1 MLKDKKI
8 KTEHIHKL
16 SNIKRMWFNYSKSF
30 VSVVG
35 IVGILFII
43 LIAIFA
49 NSISPSPE
57 SASMY
62 VNFREANQ
70 PPSLSHICGTD
81 EIGRDILSR
90 IFFGYRI
97 SLYMVV
103 IVLSIVVPIGVSLGL
118 LAGYFSGTFIETIIM
133 RLTDM
138 FLAIPGLL
146 LALVICSLL
155 TPSVTNAMLAIT
167 VSWWPW
173 YCRMVYSVTTSLK
186 EEDYIWSAEVT
197 GATYTHILFKEILPN
212 CLSTILTKMSMD
224 AGLII
229 LMGATISFVGLGA
242 QPPTPELGS
251 MVSAGCKFLPEQWWI
266 SMMPA
271 FAIVIVIMCFNF
283 IGDGIGSMFEKG
295 EG

>member
-1 MLKDKKI
+1 MGKEKITKIERQKKRQ
-8 KTEHIHKL
+8 
-16 SNIKRMWFNYSKSF
+16 NAKRMWFNYSRNIIS
-30 VSVVG
+30 VLGVVG
-35 IVGILFII
+35 ILLII
-43 LIAIFA
+43 FVAIFA
-49 NSISPSPE
+49 NHISPSPE
-57 SASMY
+57 SAGVY
-62 VNFREANQ
+62 VNFKQANQ
-70 PPSLSHICGTD
+70 PPSLSHLCGTD

-103 IVLSIVVPIGVSLGL
+103 IVLVAVVPVGVSLGL
-118 LAGYFSGTFIETIIM
+118 IAGYFSGTYIDTIIM
-133 RLTDM
+133 RITDM

-146 LALVICSLL
+146 LALVICSIL

-186 EEDYIWSAEVT
+186 EENYVWSAEVA
-197 GATYTHILFKEILPN
+197 GATNSHILFKEILPN
-212 CLSTILTKMSMD
+212 CLSSILTKISLD

-251 MVSAGCKFLPEQWWI
+251 MVSTGCKFLPDQWWI
-266 SMMPA
+266 AMMPA

-283 IGDGIGSMFEKG
+283 IGDGISAMFEKG